1 MSAIAEI
8 IYREAQRLPENLA
21 RQVYD
26 YICFIEKPVSYTH
39 LDVYKRQVATVVAAG
54 SGLRVGGVSSRGDEN
69 ADQYLLRYYRA
80 NQVS

>member
-26 YICFIEKPVSYTH
+26 YICFIEKQHGVKAKQESIPSADWQTFFDQFTRTMTDAQPLTRDEIYA
-39 LDVYKRQVATVVAAG
+39 DR
-54 SGLRVGGVSSRGDEN
+54 LR
-69 ADQYLLRYYRA
+69 
-80 NQVS
+80 